1 MKGENTYKAIMACLA
16 WLFGSLGCANG
27 QEVLKIEGC
36 VRDSLGNVVP
46 YATVALWQGPGAV
59 VGQALQ
65 GAADSLELVG
75 GSVTDTSGYY
85 SLEVPEP
92 GRYLLQCKHIV
103 YRSVWQEA
111 EIGSGSAGE
120 LDFVLAPDG
129 EMLEE
134 VRVEGSRIR
143 FTAGEY
149 KINLSESSVVKNRT
163 MSEALNLLPGLV
175 YKDGKLSLDGQAV
188 SIIYLDGRE
197 LQSAEQL
204 RWLNGED
211 IENVEVQNRAG
222 SAYSSTL
229 RGGIVRIETR
239 RKEGY
244 SLDLILNPYYG
255 PSAKRADGYGGSFI
269 LPFFLRTGKFSLSNE
284 ASYRHH
290 TGDAIQN
297 EDAAWHGEGYGLST
311 VQRSRLRYNTFKDYL
326 TMAYEID
333 ERKTVGLVGAVY
345 YSPSRN
351 RIRSASHP
359 VSMPEGTPGGLGYEE
374 SRYSLDEN
382 SKNLSYLLAVDYSQV
397 FDSLGSR
404 LSVKADYL
412 YNSLKSDGLYRMEWL
427 DGEAASLGEE
437 VYRQHTPLTENNT
450 TARLD
455 YSHVFRPGRAL
466 NVGMTYDGKFAADG
480 FRTETWRGGA
490 WQDDPEQSGRYGIQT
505 NQATAYAIYKDSH
518 GKFSYSVGASVQWD
532 GLLSRDAAGNRF
544 SNRNYVQPFANV
556 SLGYQFNPQ
565 RGTSLNLDLSRYS
578 GGMPAYKQFSP
589 RAVRLT
595 ENIYTVGNDKLRL
608 PTGYSA
614 SLTYMLRGQ
623 WRFVYG
629 FSAGNG
635 NIYNI
640 TTYDQETGITWQ
652 SPRNGN
658 WEYGHDLRASWDKEI
673 TDWLY
678 MGLMVGGIYLD
689 QSYSDVS
696 GNYRHETVV
705 GLASANLNFQILPTL
720 GIGLNLYYTSP
731 MSMIGEK
738 TNHDLTGN
746 ISVYKTFCD
755 GNLYMGLE
763 GYFRGWDVVVTAREL
778 DGSYQNTIRYYN
790 PFVQSLYL
798 TLRWRFSRNSQ
809 DFKLIRAT
817 QRIGQ

>member
-1 MKGENTYKAIMACLA
+1 M
-16 WLFGSLGCANG
+16 
-27 QEVLKIEGC
+27 
-36 VRDSLGNVVP
+36 VP
-46 YATVALWQGPGAV
+46 N
-59 VGQALQ
+59 
-65 GAADSLELVG
+65 S
-75 GSVTDTSGYY
+75 
-85 SLEVPEP
+85 
-92 GRYLLQCKHIV
+92 
-103 YRSVWQEA
+103 
-111 EIGSGSAGE
+111 
-120 LDFVLAPDG
+120 

-134 VRVEGSRIR
+134 VEVEGSRIR
-143 FTAGEY
+143 YTAGEY

-175 YKDGKLSLDGQAV
+175 YKDGELSLDGQAV
-188 SIIYLDGRE
+188 SVIYLDGRE
-197 LQSAEQL
+197 LQNAEQL

-211 IENVEVQNRAG
+211 IENVEVQNQAG

-229 RGGIVRIETR
+229 RGGIVRIETKK
-239 RKEGY
+239 KEGY
-244 SLDLILNPYYG
+244 SLDLILNPFYG
-255 PSAKRADGYGGSFI
+255 PSAKKADSYGGSFI
-269 LPFFLRTGKFSLSNE
+269 MPFYLRTGKFSLTNE
-284 ASYRHH
+284 ISYRHH

-297 EDAAWHGEGYGLST
+297 EDAVYHEGLYGLSR
-311 VQRSRLRYNTFKDYL
+311 VQKSRLRYNTIMDYL

-333 ERKTVGLVGAVY
+333 ERTTVGLVGAIY
-345 YSPSRN
+345 YDASRN
-351 RIRSASHP
+351 RIRSMSHP
-359 VSMPEGTPGGLGYEE
+359 VAMSEETPAGIGYEK
-374 SRYSLDEN
+374 SQYSLDEN

-404 LSVKADYL
+404 LSIKADYL
-412 YNSLKSDGLYRMEWL
+412 YNSLKSDGLYKTEWL
-427 DGEAASLGEE
+427 DEKSASLGEE
-437 VYRQHTPLTENNT
+437 MYRQHTPLTENNT

-466 NVGMTYDGKFAADG
+466 DVGMTYDGKFATDA
-480 FRTETWRGGA
+480 FRTEI
-490 WQDDPEQSGRYGIQT
+490 WQDEVWQNDPEQTDRYSIQT
-505 NQATAYAIYKDSH
+505 NQATAYAIYKDSYD
-518 GKFSYSVGASVQWD
+518 KFSYSVGASVQWD
-532 GLLSRDAAGNRF
+532 GLLSKDAAGNMF

-578 GGMPAYKQFSP
+578 GGMPTYKQLSP

-629 FSAGNG
+629 FSAGKG

-640 TTYDQETGITWQ
+640 TTYDPSSGITWQ

-658 WEYGHDLRASWDKEI
+658 WEYGHDVRVSWDKEI
-673 TDWLY
+673 NDWLY
-678 MGLMVGGIYLD
+678 MGLMVGGIYMD

-705 GLASANLNFQILPTL
+705 GLASANMNFQVLPTM

-755 GNLYMGLE
+755 GNLYLGLE
-763 GYFRGWDVVVTAREL
+763 GYFRGWDVKVTAREL

-790 PFVQSLYL
+790 PFVQSVYL
-798 TLRWRFSRNSQ
+798 TVRWRFSRNSQ
-809 DFKLIRAT
+809 DFRVIRAT